1 MRRVVPLLICC
12 LTAVAGDGVHPL
24 GNASDY
30 QAQQDEKTATIAAA
44 VLSQDQIK
52 KVFGADV
59 GRRYL
64 IVEVA
69 IYPNPA
75 FEVDP
80 FDFRLK
86 DPNGDLMRPETPRDV
101 AEVWNEKDPRTSTET
116 SRGPTVTNEAGVAY
130 ENGRDPYTG
139 QRRSGVSTYEG
150 TTVTNDPRAQ
160 APPPGPKANPD
171 GYAIAAKIHDF
182 ALPEGKARDAVA
194 GYLYFPKP
202 SKKGKDVTL
211 LHSHD
216 GASVSLPLV
225 RK

>member
-1 MRRVVPLLICC
+1 MRRVVPLLMLGLI
-12 LTAVAGDGVHPL
+12 ASAGDGIRPL

-30 QAQQDEKTATIAAA
+30 AAHQDENTVTIAAS
-44 VLSQDQIK
+44 VLSQDQVK

-64 IVEVA
+64 VVEVA
-69 IYPNPA
+69 VYPKPS

-80 FDFRLK
+80 SEFRLK
-86 DPNGDLMRPETPRDV
+86 DPGGDTVRAERPRDV
-101 AEVWNEKDPRTSTET
+101 ADVWSEKDPRPNEASN
-116 SRGPTVTNEAGVAY
+116 RPTVINETGVMVAS
-130 ENGRDPYTG
+130 GRDPYTG
-139 QRRSGVSTYEG
+139 QKRTDVGGYSS

-160 APPPGPKANPD
+160 APPPGPRSNPD
-171 GYAIAAKIHDF
+171 GYVIAAKVHDF
-182 ALPEGKARDAVA
+182 ALPEGRVHDPVA

-202 SKKGKDVTL
+202 SKKAKEVTL

-216 GASVSLPLV
+216 GASVSLALV

>member
-1 MRRVVPLLICC
+1 MRRVVPLLMVC
-12 LTAVAGDGVHPL
+12 LSATAGDGIRPL

-30 QAQQDEKTATIAAA
+30 PAHQDETAATIAAT
-44 VLSQDQIK
+44 VLSQDQTK

-64 IVEVA
+64 VVEVA
-69 IYPNPA
+69 VYPKPS
-75 FEVDP
+75 FDVDP

-86 DPNGDLMRPETPRDV
+86 GPDGDLVRPEKPRDV
-101 AEVWNEKDPRTSTET
+101 ADVWNEKDPRPGETS
-116 SRGPTVTNEAGVAY
+116 SRGPTVINEAGVAY

-160 APPPGPKANPD
+160 APPPSPKSNPD
-171 GYAIAAKIHDF
+171 AYVIAAKIHDF
-182 ALPEGKARDAVA
+182 ALPEGPVRDAVA

-216 GASVSLPLV
+216 GTSASLALT

>member
-1 MRRVVPLLICC
+1 MRRVVPLLIAC
-12 LTAVAGDGVHPL
+12 LTARAGDGVHPL
-24 GNASDY
+24 GNPSDY
-30 QAQQDEKTATIAAA
+30 QAHQDEKTATIAAT

-69 IYPNPA
+69 VYPNPS

-86 DPNGDLMRPETPRDV
+86 DSNGDLMRPETPRDV
-101 AEVWNEKDPRTSTET
+101 SEVWNEKDPRPSPEA
-116 SRGPTVTNEAGVAY
+116 SNRPTVINEEGVAVGT
-130 ENGRDPYTG
+130 GRDPYSG
-139 QRRSGVSTYEG
+139 QRRTDVGTWSS

-160 APPPGPKANPD
+160 GPPPAPKANPD

-182 ALPEGKARDAVA
+182 ALPEGRARDAVA

-216 GASVSLPLV
+216 GASVSLALV

>member
-1 MRRVVPLLICC
+1 MRRVVPLFISCLIA
-12 LTAVAGDGVHPL
+12 TAGDGIRPL

-30 QAQQDEKTATIAAA
+30 PAHQDEQTATIAAS
-44 VLSQDQIK
+44 VLSQDQVK

-64 IVEVA
+64 VVEVA
-69 IYPNPA
+69 VYPKPS

-80 FDFRLK
+80 FEFRLK
-86 DPNGDLMRPETPRDV
+86 GPDGDTVRPERPRDV
-101 AEVWNEKDPRTSTET
+101 ANVWNEKDPRPGEASN
-116 SRGPTVTNEAGVAY
+116 GPTVINEAGVAY

-160 APPPGPKANPD
+160 APPPGPKSNPD
-171 GYAIAAKIHDF
+171 GYVIAAKIHDF
-182 ALPEGKARDAVA
+182 ALPEGRAHDAVA

-216 GASVSLPLV
+216 GSTASLSLV

>member
-1 MRRVVPLLICC
+1 MEFTRWATPRITR
-12 LTAVAGDGVHPL
+12 LTRTKRP
-24 GNASDY
+24 ASSRPP
-30 QAQQDEKTATIAAA
+30 

-52 KVFGADV
+52 KVFAADV

-64 IVEVA
+64 VVEVA
-69 IYPNPA
+69 IYPTPA

-80 FDFRLK
+80 FDFCLK
-86 DPNGDLMRPETPRDV
+86 DANGDLMRPETPRDV
-101 AEVWNEKDPRTSTET
+101 AEVWNEKDPRPSTEG
-116 SRGPTVTNEAGVAY
+116 SRGPTVINEAGVGY

-182 ALPEGKARDAVA
+182 ALPEGRTRDAVA

-202 SKKGKDVTL
+202 SKKSKEVTL

-216 GASVSLPLV
+216 AASVSLTLT